1 MAMANAVFFVRSKC
15 GSLSRFAVSRMPFR
29 SSQTRCSFQKRGGGF
44 ETSEDWFSRNLAFVR
59 AVPVTIGVGSFG
71 FVFLNRTLSGVPL
84 VAGASSSQ
92 SRADV
97 LVVALAATVLL
108 AGLVWISIQPRRF
121 KPVELDGVQCMR
133 VYLSSEE
140 AKAELVWAWETM
152 SKTTCC
158 KSFVVLY
165 KMRCVFQ
172 AGIAADQEGDAY
184 KIDGL
189 SVMRGTLCTA
199 ALASGKQS
207 YLANLS
213 LYPGRYELPF
223 LPQNTQVRNF
233 SSRRLKCSTLF
244 QSVIIQPL
252 GDSGVLILAGDTIRG
267 FSPLDQVQKQSMQF
281 LLSVFAVQIWITTL
295 GQKLDAT
302 LETLQTFLGFNLE
315 RFLAAVLARSTSQW
329 VLHDARRLPQALATG
344 SNGMFWIKSSAFS
357 SSPKRPSMSTMEQ

>member
-1 MAMANAVFFVRSKC
+1 MWFSISLCCFQNAVQK
-15 GSLSRFAVSRMPFR
+15 LSGELLICFSIVLHDFMF
-29 SSQTRCSFQKRGGGF
+29 QTRCSFQKRGGGF

-84 VAGASSSQ
+84 VADASSSQ

-108 AGLVWISIQPRRF
+108 AGLVWSSIQPRRF
-121 KPVELDGVQCMR
+121 KPVELEGVQCMR

-223 LPQNTQVRNF
+223 LPQNTQ
-233 SSRRLKCSTLF
+233 
-244 QSVIIQPL
+244 SVIIQPL

-267 FSPLDQVQKQSMQF
+267 FSPLD
-281 LLSVFAVQIWITTL
+281 QIWITTL

-315 RFLAAVLARSTSQW
+315 RFLAAVLARSTSQ
-329 VLHDARRLPQALATG
+329 
-344 SNGMFWIKSSAFS
+344 
-357 SSPKRPSMSTMEQ
+357 

>member
-1 MAMANAVFFVRSKC
+1 MWFSISLCCFKDAVQK
-15 GSLSRFAVSRMPFR
+15 LSGELLICFSIVLHDFMF
-29 SSQTRCSFQKRGGGF
+29 QTRCSFQKRGGGF

-223 LPQNTQVRNF
+223 LPQNTQ
-233 SSRRLKCSTLF
+233 
-244 QSVIIQPL
+244 SVIIQPL